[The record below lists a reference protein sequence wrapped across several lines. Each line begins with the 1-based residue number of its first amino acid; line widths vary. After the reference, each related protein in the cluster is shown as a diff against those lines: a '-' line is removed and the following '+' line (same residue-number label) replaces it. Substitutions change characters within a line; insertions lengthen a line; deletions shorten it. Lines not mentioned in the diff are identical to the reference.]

1 MYQQQ
6 SILQYWNALRGSSSS
21 RRGGARCTG
30 RSGSSWQKEE
40 DWDLGNASITR
51 VWGNNLGLDAAKA
64 AHGRLWWVRGD
75 GSCMIYATQER
86 DKYLD
91 PDERRKYNSETRE
104 AIWGS
109 IEGALQQLNGEDKT
123 ALVSALGADIQAK
136 LVHGGEHAKAA
147 KPWLTG
153 GEADG
158 ESAMDAERI
167 IRSER
172 RHAEPDWLA
181 RRGTVGGTPKAQAE
195 AGESNRRHC
204 RWQDQVEGVLP
215 WRRPLRM
222 V

>member
-21 RRGGARCTG
+21 RRGVARGSG

-40 DWDLGNASITR
+40 DWDLDNASITR

-136 LVHGGEHAKAA
+136 LVHDGEHAKAA
-147 KPWLTG
+147 EPWLTG

-181 RRGTVGGTPKAQAE
+181 RRGTVGGTPEAQAE
-195 AGESNRRHC
+195 AGEGNRRHC
-204 RWQDQVEGVLP
+204 RW
-215 WRRPLRM
+215 
-222 V
+222 

>member
-21 RRGGARCTG
+21 RRGGARGSG

-40 DWDLGNASITR
+40 DWDLDNASITR

-123 ALVSALGADIQAK
+123 ALLSALGADIQAK
-136 LVHGGEHAKAA
+136 LVHV
-147 KPWLTG
+147 
-153 GEADG
+153 ADG
-158 ESAMDAERI
+158 GRGRRRVSDGCGAHNS
-167 IRSER
+167 RSER

-181 RRGTVGGTPKAQAE
+181 RRGTVGGTPEAQAE
-195 AGESNRRHC
+195 AGEGNRRHC
-204 RWQDQVEGVLP
+204 RW
-215 WRRPLRM
+215 
-222 V
+222 